1 MKRVFVII
9 AALSLVPWAVAL
21 THGNLAMD
29 VADAQ
34 VRGSGLTFRL
44 EIEGASLGAFKSV
57 SGLESETE
65 VVEYKDGTNPNIIR
79 KLPGRTKYSNIVLK
93 KGITSG
99 SDSLYDWRQD
109 IETGREF
116 KTKAGSIV
124 ILDDTKAEVVRYNF
138 YEGWPCKW
146 RGVSAVGN
154 GSVIAIEE
162 VELAVERIVRS

>member
-1 MKRVFVII
+1 MKRVFVVI
-9 AALSLVPWAVAL
+9 AALSLVPWAAAL
-21 THGNLAMD
+21 YRGNIAMD

-34 VRGSGLTFRL
+34 GRGGLAFRV
-44 EIEGASLGAFKSV
+44 EIDGASAGFFKSV

-65 VVEYKDGTNPNIIR
+65 VVEYRDGANPNLIR
-79 KLPGRTKYSNIVLK
+79 KLPGATKYPNIVLK
-93 KGITSG
+93 KGYIPG
-99 SDSLYDWRQD
+99 QDSLYDWRRD

-124 ILDDTKAEVVRYNF
+124 ILDDTKEVGRYNF

-162 VELAVERIVRS
+162 VEFAVERIVRS